1 MRYGPGFCLYE
12 FPRGTP
18 STQFQLHVWLAVGYL
33 AEAEACDKTVIFND
47 FPSRPLYAS
56 LATELVIIFVYRY
69 TEQKWWTLSRCEK
82 PLCQMRVM
90 RVRFLAT
97 PAAAALE

>member
-18 STQFQLHVWLAVGYL
+18 STQLQLHVWLAVGYL

-56 LATELVIIFVYRY
+56 LATELVIIFFID
-69 TEQKWWTLSRCEK
+69 TLSRSGG
-82 PLCQMRVM
+82 R
-90 RVRFLAT
+90 LAGVKSHY
-97 PAAAALE
+97 AKCG